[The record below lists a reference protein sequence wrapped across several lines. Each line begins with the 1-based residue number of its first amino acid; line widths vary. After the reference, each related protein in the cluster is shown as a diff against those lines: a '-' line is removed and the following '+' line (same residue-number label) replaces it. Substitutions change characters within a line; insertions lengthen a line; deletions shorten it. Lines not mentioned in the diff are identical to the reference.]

1 MIEIEFELNGQTFRL
16 VGQPGTKPRLFDA
29 VGALWSDEFLVA
41 WAGER
46 AAHLALAYAH
56 RDWNRRAAFA
66 HAH

>member
-1 MIEIEFELNGQTFRL
+1 MIEIEFELNGQPFRL
-16 VGQPGTKPRLFDA
+16 VGHPGTKRRILDA
-29 VGALWSDEFLVA
+29 KGTEWTEDALVA
-41 WAGER
+41 WVGER

>member
-1 MIEIEFELNGQTFRL
+1 MTEIEFELNGQIFRL
-16 VGQPGTKPRLFDA
+16 VGALGSKCRILDIRGMDWTDDA
-29 VGALWSDEFLVA
+29 LVL